1 MIKFGTGGWR
11 AVIGDGFTKANIQLL
26 VQGLCDKIIASG
38 VQHKPVI
45 IGYDRRFLSDIG
57 AKWAAEVVCGNSI
70 GVHFIYRNSPTPL
83 IMFQVKQEK
92 AYYGI
97 AVTASHNPAIYNGV
111 KLFTQGG
118 RDASLEVTDEIV
130 RYIENVK
137 KVHCMPFEK
146 ATEEGLLTVIDPF
159 NDYIDEIMGF
169 LDKSAIMKAR
179 LRVLLDPMY
188 GVSKTSLQTILLT
201 LRCDVDVI
209 NDRHDTLFG
218 GKLPSPSVATL
229 RKLSTMVV
237 EEGYDI
243 GLGTDGDADRLG
255 VIDDQGRFIHPNE
268 ILMLLYYYLV
278 KHKGW
283 RGDVIRNIATTHVLD
298 DMAAD
303 FGYKCHEVPVGFKH
317 ISAKMEETD
326 AVIGGES
333 SGGLTVRGHIFG
345 KDGIFAASL
354 LIEMMA
360 VTKKNLSLILKE
372 IYDRYGYRVMSE
384 NSYAFKSEDKER
396 LMKILYK
403 DRLIPDF
410 DVPVERLSYEDGLKV
425 YFKNGGWLVARFSGT
440 EPLLRVFA
448 EMPDQQQADDVCN
461 RMKGFLGI

>member
-57 AKWAAEVVCGNSI
+57 AKWAAEVFCGNSI

-118 RDASLEVTDEIV
+118 RDASLEVTDEIE

-384 NSYAFKSEDKER
+384 NSYAFNSQDKER
-396 LMKILYK
+396 LIKILYR

-410 DVPVERLSYEDGLKV
+410 AVPVEKLNYEDGLKV

-448 EMPDQQQADDVCN
+448 EMPDEQQADDVCN

>member
-57 AKWAAEVVCGNSI
+57 AKWAAEVFCGNSI

-118 RDASLEVTDEIV
+118 RDASLEVTDEIE

>member
-57 AKWAAEVVCGNSI
+57 AKWAAEVFCGNSI

>member
-57 AKWAAEVVCGNSI
+57 AKWAAEVFCGNSI

-118 RDASLEVTDEIV
+118 RDASLEVTDEIE

-372 IYDRYGYRVMSE
+372 IYDRYGYRVMLE
-384 NSYAFKSEDKER
+384 NSYAFNSQDKER
-396 LMKILYK
+396 LINILYH

-410 DVPVERLSYEDGLKV
+410 AVPVEKLSYEDGLKV

-448 EMPDQQQADDVCN
+448 EMPDEQQADDVCN

>member
-57 AKWAAEVVCGNSI
+57 AKWAAEVFCGNSI

-303 FGYKCHEVPVGFKH
+303 FGYKCHGGPVGFKH

>member
-26 VQGLCDKIIASG
+26 VQGLCDKIIASNK
-38 VQHKPVI
+38 QHKPVI

-57 AKWAAEVVCGNSI
+57 AKWAAEVFCGNSI

-118 RDASLEVTDEIV
+118 RDASLEVTDEIE

-384 NSYAFKSEDKER
+384 NSYAFNSQDKER
-396 LMKILYK
+396 LIKILYR

-410 DVPVERLSYEDGLKV
+410 AVPVEKLNYEDGLKV

-448 EMPDQQQADDVCN
+448 EMPDEQQADDVCN

>member
-26 VQGLCDKIIASG
+26 VQGLCDKIIASNK
-38 VQHKPVI
+38 QHKPVI

-57 AKWAAEVVCGNSI
+57 AKWAAEVFCGNSI

-118 RDASLEVTDEIV
+118 RDASLEVTDEIE

-384 NSYAFKSEDKER
+384 NSYAFNSQDKER
-396 LMKILYK
+396 LIKILYR
-403 DRLIPDF
+403 DRLIPEF
-410 DVPVERLSYEDGLKV
+410 AVPVEKLSYEDGLKV
-425 YFKNGGWLVARFSGT
+425 YFKNGGWLVARFSGFC
-440 EPLLRVFA
+440 RDA
-448 EMPDQQQADDVCN
+448 
-461 RMKGFLGI
+461 R

>member
-1 MIKFGTGGWR
+1 
-11 AVIGDGFTKANIQLL
+11 
-26 VQGLCDKIIASG
+26 
-38 VQHKPVI
+38 
-45 IGYDRRFLSDIG
+45 LSDIG
-57 AKWAAEVVCGNSI
+57 AKWAAEVFCGNSI

-118 RDASLEVTDEIV
+118 RDASLEVTDEIE

-384 NSYAFKSEDKER
+384 NSYAFNSQDKER
-396 LMKILYK
+396 LIKILYR

-410 DVPVERLSYEDGLKV
+410 AVPVEKLNYEDGLKV

-448 EMPDQQQADDVCN
+448 EMPDEQQADDVCN

>member
-1 MIKFGTGGWR
+1 
-11 AVIGDGFTKANIQLL
+11 
-26 VQGLCDKIIASG
+26 
-38 VQHKPVI
+38 
-45 IGYDRRFLSDIG
+45 
-57 AKWAAEVVCGNSI
+57 
-70 GVHFIYRNSPTPL
+70 
-83 IMFQVKQEK
+83 
-92 AYYGI
+92 
-97 AVTASHNPAIYNGV
+97 
-111 KLFTQGG
+111 
-118 RDASLEVTDEIV
+118 
-130 RYIENVK
+130 
-137 KVHCMPFEK
+137 MPFEK

>member
-57 AKWAAEVVCGNSI
+57 AKWAAEVFCGNSI

-118 RDASLEVTDEIV
+118 RDASLEVTDEIE

-384 NSYAFKSEDKER
+384 NSYAFNSQDKER
-396 LMKILYK
+396 LINILYR

-410 DVPVERLSYEDGLKV
+410 AVPVEKLSYEDGLKV

-448 EMPDQQQADDVCN
+448 EMPDEQQADDVCN

>member
-57 AKWAAEVVCGNSI
+57 AKWAAEVFCGNSI

-118 RDASLEVTDEIV
+118 RDASLEVTDEIE

-303 FGYKCHEVPVGFKH
+303 FGYKCHGVPVGFKH
-317 ISAKMEETD
+317 TSAKMEETD
-326 AVIGGES
+326 AVIGVES

-384 NSYAFKSEDKER
+384 NSYAFNSQDKER
-396 LMKILYK
+396 LINILYR

-410 DVPVERLSYEDGLKV
+410 AVPVEKLSYEDGLKV

-448 EMPDQQQADDVCN
+448 EMPDEQQADDVCN

>member
-57 AKWAAEVVCGNSI
+57 AKWAAEVFCGNSI

-384 NSYAFKSEDKER
+384 NSYAFNSQDKER
-396 LMKILYK
+396 LINILYR

-410 DVPVERLSYEDGLKV
+410 AVPVEKLSYEDGLKV

-448 EMPDQQQADDVCN
+448 EMPDEQQADDVCN